1 MNKNDRQQRT
11 NLKFIELLE
20 EELLQWCKMKNI
32 EVSTSAFLAYMVK
45 HNLIRQSVINNY
57 VVINLY
63 KETLANS
70 KNKEEAIY
78 KLTDLLPLE
87 NRQIKNILGNH
98 YVKFSPNR
106 FKFP

>member
-20 EELLQWCKMKNI
+20 EELLEWTKLKTI
-32 EVSTSAFLAYMVK
+32 EPDTTALLAYMVK
-45 HNLIRQSVINNY
+45 HNLLRQSIINKY

-63 KETLANS
+63 KDFLATS

-78 KLTDLLPLE
+78 KLSDLLPLE

-98 YVKFSPNR
+98 YVKFCPNR